1 MPYLQAV
8 IKEGLRIFPPVTGIM
23 NKDVPPMGDTYKDV
37 FLPPGTKIGYSV
49 FGLFRNVSIW
59 GKDVDVFRPERWL
72 VEVEGEEKVREQEAA
87 LDLVFG
93 YGRWQCLGRNVALME
108 LNKVFV
114 EVSFLLLLSAWIG
127 WGLMIFSQLLKRFEL
142 ELVDP
147 TNPWKST
154 CHGIFTQSEMWLRA
168 TRREMARG

>member
-23 NKDVPPMGDTYKDV
+23 NKDVPSMGDTYKDI

-72 VEVEGEEKVREQEAA
+72 VEVEGEEKVRKQEAA

-114 EVSFLLLLSAWIG
+114 EVSFFFPLLLSAWMVG
-127 WGLMIFSQLLKRFEL
+127 
-142 ELVDP
+142 D
-147 TNPWKST
+147 
-154 CHGIFTQSEMWLRA
+154 
-168 TRREMARG
+168 